1 MTEGFK
7 LADHILVP
15 RHEKLSEEEKKKVLE
30 KLNVNLAQMPKIFAN
45 DPAIRELEAKA
56 GDLIRITRKSPTA
69 LESIFYRVVVNG

>member
-15 RHEKLSEEEKKKVLE
+15 QHEKLSEEEKKKVLE
-30 KLNVNLAQMPKIFAN
+30 KFNVNLAQMPKIFAN

-56 GDLIRITRKSPTA
+56 GDLIKIARKSPTA